1 MKSYRALGLL
11 TAIALGTL
19 LLPAD
24 GRATGFGPSPYRS
37 FADSPFA
44 GISFAWFHLENFEN
58 GALTVPGV
66 SISTGRVIFP
76 SDFTDSVDG
85 DDGLIKGLGRDGHS
99 WLVPDN
105 CLTITFSAHVLGELP
120 THVGIV
126 WTDVGFSDSID
137 GFGKVTFEAFDRHG
151 NLIVKIGPSPVG
163 DGQFGG
169 QTEED
174 RFFGAFHADGIKK
187 IRITMNSADWEIDHL
202 QFGAV
207 PEPGTLALVGTSLL
221 LLAARRR

>member
-99 WLVPDN
+99 WL
-105 CLTITFSAHVLGELP
+105 
-120 THVGIV
+120 
-126 WTDVGFSDSID
+126 
-137 GFGKVTFEAFDRHG
+137 
-151 NLIVKIGPSPVG
+151 
-163 DGQFGG
+163 
-169 QTEED
+169 
-174 RFFGAFHADGIKK
+174 
-187 IRITMNSADWEIDHL
+187 
-202 QFGAV
+202 
-207 PEPGTLALVGTSLL
+207 
-221 LLAARRR
+221 

>member
-11 TAIALGTL
+11 TAVALGAFL
-19 LLPAD
+19 SPAD
-24 GRATGFGPSPYRS
+24 ARATGFGPSPYRS

-44 GISFAWFHLENFEN
+44 GTPFAWFYLEDFES

-66 SISTGRVIFP
+66 SISTGRVIFDGP
-76 SDFTDSVDG
+76 LIDSVDG
-85 DDGLIKGLGRDGHS
+85 DDGLIDGHGSGHS
-99 WLVPDN
+99 WLVPAN
-105 CLTITFSAHVLGELP
+105 CLTITFRAHVLGDLP

-126 WTDVGFSDSID
+126 WTDVGFSDELT

-151 NLIVKIGPSPVG
+151 NLVVKIGPTPVG
-163 DGQFGG
+163 DGNVSG

-174 RFFGAFHADGIKK
+174 RFFGAYHPDGIKK

-202 QFGAV
+202 QFGFV
-207 PEPGTLALVGTSLL
+207 PEPGTLALLGTSLL